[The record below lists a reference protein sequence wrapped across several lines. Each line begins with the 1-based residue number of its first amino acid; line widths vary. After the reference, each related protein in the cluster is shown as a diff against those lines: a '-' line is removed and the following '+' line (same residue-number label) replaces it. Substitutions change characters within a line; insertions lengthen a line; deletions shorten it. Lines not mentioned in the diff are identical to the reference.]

1 MQLVA
6 GGFDTWWHA
15 TFGVDDALSPP
26 HVLLIGGMVVS
37 GLGFVSGLVV
47 LARTPAFWTTAV
59 PRVRRLLYAAMPAAF
74 VALFYALWGFSWVFT
89 YPGFTKPPFLAE
101 LWERSIVGVLFATL
115 LPFVALSAAR
125 LVPWWG
131 GATATLA
138 VVTIDVTLVD
148 GLMGSPP
155 DAPSLALALALIL
168 IPAVLIDFIVKRYPS
183 ERARRVTTPLLGMVG
198 GILGGLFA
206 GGPVLAMTGGL
217 GSNPAWFPLLFVV
230 GGLLGAYGSVFFATT
245 VEDLLGRAGTT
256 ATSVVAASANG
267 GSGRAGL

>member
-37 GLGFVSGLVV
+37 GFGFVTGLVV
-47 LARTPAFWTTAV
+47 LARAPAFWSTAV
-59 PRVRRLLYAAMPAAF
+59 PGARRLLYAAMPAAF
-74 VALFYALWGFSWVFT
+74 VALFYGLWGFSWVFT
-89 YPGFTKPPFLAE
+89 YPGFAKPAFLAE
-101 LWERSIVGVLFATL
+101 LWQRSVVGVLFATL

-138 VVTIDVTLVD
+138 LVTLDVTLVD
-148 GLMGSPP
+148 ALMGSSP
-155 DAPSLALALALIL
+155 DAASLGLGLALIVV
-168 IPAVLIDFIVKRYPS
+168 PAVIIDFVTKRYPS
-183 ERARRVTTPLLGMVG
+183 ERARRVTTPILGMVG
-198 GILGGLFA
+198 GILGGVFA

-217 GSNPAWFPLLFVV
+217 GSNPPWFPLLFVV
-230 GGLLGAYGSVFFATT
+230 GGVVGATGSLLFATA
-245 VEDLLGRAGTT
+245 VEGLVGLAGVS
-256 ATSVVAASANG
+256 ATPVAAAAANG
-267 GSGRAGL
+267 GLGRSGP